1 MPYFTHGETKNK
13 LILLYT
19 ADRAA
24 ALPTREQLYR
34 TAILNS
40 EMEYFAFE
48 EALGELLEDGLITEV
63 PKPFGACLGM
73 TDLGREALQLF
84 EKSIPQNERDR
95 LDAYLSA
102 HRTDFL
108 RETQISSR
116 IEKAPNGV
124 MLHLTL
130 SEADRVILSVSLAA
144 ASEEQ
149 ALMLRSRWDG
159 AAESIYNSVWD
170 ALSADGVEVK
180 RHES

>member
-13 LILLYT
+13 LILLYA
-19 ADRAA
+19 ADHAA

-48 EALGELLEDGLITEV
+48 EALGELLEDGLLTEV
-63 PKPFGACLGM
+63 PKPFGAGLGL
-73 TDLGREALQLF
+73 TDLGREALSLF

-116 IEKAPNGV
+116 IEKTASGP

-130 SEADRVILSVSLAA
+130 SEADRTVLSVSLAA

-149 ALMLRSRWDG
+149 ALSLRSRWDD
-159 AAESIYNSVWD
+159 AAEDVYNFIWD
-170 ALSADGVEVK
+170 TLTED